1 MIKPKGGGYKSKQQK
16 SLEAKMRARL
26 RELEG
31 LVEQT
36 EQQVAQLE
44 SEIATP
50 EVYQDYL
57 VMNEKCAELEQK
69 KELYSRYF
77 DEWVE
82 LSENF

>member
-1 MIKPKGGGYKSKQQK
+1 
-16 SLEAKMRARL
+16 MRARL